1 MITSKA
7 DEGARP
13 EAGDEPD
20 DAGSDPI
27 AAALGRIR
35 LRIARA
41 ADRAGRPAHDVDL
54 VAVSKTH
61 SGRAVAAA
69 LVAGQESFGENRVQE
84 ARTKFPELRPHWPGL
99 RLHLIGPLQTNKAVD
114 AVRLADVIETLDRAR
129 LADALDEAAQKAGRL
144 PELLVQV
151 NIGAEPQKSGVLP
164 DEAERFIGTCQRR
177 FGDRLVGLMA
187 IPPAE
192 ADPVPFFRR
201 LAAMGAAH
209 GLARLSMGM
218 SGDFEQ
224 AIACGATSVRIG
236 TAIFGGRPVPGS
248 LAPEPLVPESLA
260 PARN

>member
-1 MITSKA
+1 MIAPKP
-7 DEGARP
+7 D
-13 EAGDEPD
+13 DEPRSGVGKEP
-20 DAGSDPI
+20 DACSDPI
-27 AAALGRIR
+27 AVALARIR
-35 LRIARA
+35 RRIREA
-41 ADRAGRPAHDVDL
+41 AERAGRPGGAVDL

-61 SGRAVAAA
+61 PGQAVAAA
-69 LVAGQESFGENRVQE
+69 LGAGQELFGENRVQE
-84 ARTKFPELRPHWPGL
+84 AQSKFPRLRPGWPGL
-99 RLHLIGPLQTNKAVD
+99 RLHLIGPLQTNKADD
-114 AVRLADVIETLDRAR
+114 AVGLADVIETLDRVR
-129 LADALDEAAQKAGRL
+129 LADSLERASQKAGRL

-151 NIGAEPQKSGVLP
+151 NIGAEPQKAGVPP
-164 DEAERFIGTCQRR
+164 DEADRFIVDCRRR

-192 ADPVPFFRR
+192 ADSVPFFRH

-236 TAIFGGRPVPGS
+236 TAIFGGRPV
-248 LAPEPLVPESLA
+248 APLA